1 MAFER
6 KWSDELK
13 RAVVAAVLDHEMSV
27 PKAVAAAHAGEL
39 PGAGRGVP
47 AAPIPIATVRD
58 LVTAERRRRKLED
71 AARAAPEEIVGR
83 GMAVLAGIFDREVD
97 RLAAQARRGRVKPD
111 EIVKVARAGAE
122 VAKLAKL
129 ARGGAPSSPE
139 KPNPQ
144 KQDASDFIGSLAQQ

>member
-6 KWSDELK
+6 KWSDDLK
-13 RAVVAAVLDHEMSV
+13 RAVVAAVLDYEMSV

-47 AAPIPIATVRD
+47 GAPIPVATVRD
-58 LVTAERRRRKLED
+58 LVTAERRRRKLQES
-71 AARAAPEEIVGR
+71 ARAAPEEIVGR
-83 GMAVLAGIFDREVD
+83 TIGVLAAILDREAE
-97 RLAAQARRGRVKPD
+97 RLEAQARRGKCKPAD
-111 EIVKVARAGAE
+111 IVAVARAGAE

-129 ARGGAPSSPE
+129 VGNAPSSPE
-139 KPNPQ
+139 KANPQ